1 MNVVWCAEHMS
12 FYSNLEK
19 AFLYTSILTWK
30 HFYPNHTTNL
40 YCDSHSKQQIF
51 QMGILDLWDNINT
64 EVLDK
69 KQYNFNEEAFWASA
83 KLKVI
88 NELKA
93 PFTIIDLDLF
103 IKQKFIPD
111 EFWQQDV
118 VGNFMEITT
127 KHYPEPYKLRK
138 YMELP
143 NYDWD
148 DKAINVAF
156 LYINNEE
163 LRQKYAEIG
172 LEWMNT
178 MTKKGGVINGLNMV
192 FCEQKLLWQLIKAE
206 NLSCR
211 FLFNETLI
219 CHKDQWIENRL
230 GLFSKKEEYT
240 YATHFG
246 PDKRRAL
253 DDSHGYYIECRQS
266 ILETFYKFFPP
277 LSKNVLNLLNLGHV

>member
-12 FYSNLEK
+12 FYSHLEK

-30 HFYPNHTTNL
+30 YFYPKHTTNL
-40 YCDSHSKQQIF
+40 YCDSHSKQLISE
-51 QMGILDLWDNINT
+51 MGILDLWDNINT

-93 PFTIIDLDLF
+93 PFVIIDLDLF

-127 KHYPEPYKLRK
+127 KHYPEPYQLRK

-143 NYDWD
+143 DYIWD

-163 LRQKYAEIG
+163 LRQKYAQIA

-178 MTKKGGVINGLNMV
+178 MTKKGSVINGLNMV
-192 FCEQKLLWQLIKAE
+192 FCEQKLLWQLIKDK
-206 NLSCR
+206 NLNCR

-219 CHKDQWIENRL
+219 CHKDQWIENGL

-253 DDSHGYYIECRQS
+253 DNSHGYYVECRQN
-266 ILETFYKFFPP
+266 ILETFYKLFPP